1 MSIVIRELPCFD
13 PQKENLPRRS
23 NFIGALSWL
32 RAIQKC
38 LGDSFVF
45 ALDEALMCD
54 GSFLGRSE
62 EFLVWCY
69 GDDSASRF
77 NGVVL
82 LGSQV
87 DPMDIQERNA
97 LRYTSFQRTL
107 ADALENER
115 ILDMQGITE
124 ALSKYYYTNG
134 NSFNGLFIAPKY
146 QERFKGLADD
156 AIKYY
161 ED

>member
-1 MSIVIRELPCFD
+1 MFRPTERKPAQAQQLHWSIVLAPGHPEVFRGFLC
-13 PQKENLPRRS
+13 
-23 NFIGALSWL
+23 
-32 RAIQKC
+32 
-38 LGDSFVF
+38 F

-54 GSFLGRSE
+54 GSFLGRSD
-62 EFLVWCY
+62 EFIVWGY

-87 DPMDIQERNA
+87 DPLDIQERNG
-97 LRYTSFQRTL
+97 LRYTCFQRTL
-107 ADALENER
+107 TDALENER

-146 QERFKGLADD
+146 QERFKRLADD
-156 AIKYY
+156 AIKYH